1 MIGRT
6 HIAKRIKKEYY
17 RVKNLGFKKK
27 KRKMGQKKVRTK
39 AVSTKDFN

>member
-17 RVKNLGFKKK
+17 RVKNLGLKKK
-27 KRKMGQKKVRTK
+27 KKKNGTK
-39 AVSTKDFN
+39 KGKN

>member
-17 RVKNLGFKKK
+17 RVKNLGFKKRK
-27 KRKMGQKKVRTK
+27 KNGTKKGK
-39 AVSTKDFN
+39 N

>member
-27 KRKMGQKKVRTK
+27 KEKWDKKR
-39 AVSTKDFN
+39 